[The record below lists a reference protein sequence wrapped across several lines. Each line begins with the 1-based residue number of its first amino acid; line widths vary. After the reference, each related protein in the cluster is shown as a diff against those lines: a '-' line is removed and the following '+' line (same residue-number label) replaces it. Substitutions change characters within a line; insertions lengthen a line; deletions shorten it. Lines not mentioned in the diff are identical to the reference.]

1 MFDKL
6 RVLEAPSHGPDDM
19 SSANLNACTSLM
31 PDGQFAQLYL
41 VHAIKPV
48 SLWNRLDSLKKS
60 MAEFLPFDIFGA
72 EVIVVW
78 NFSE

>member
-6 RVLEAPSHGPDDM
+6 RVLEAPSHGPDDI

-31 PDGQFAQLYL
+31 PDGRFAQVYL
-41 VHAIKPV
+41 MHPIKPA
-48 SLWNRLDSLKKS
+48 SQRNRPGSLKKS
-60 MAEFLPFDIFGA
+60 IPEFLPFDIFGA